1 MYELDHMLNG
11 RGSRQHLQQMIR
23 EAQQV
28 KFGCS
33 VEAAQHN
40 DKTVLPLRAILV
52 AAMHIIRRKV
62 TVNSV
67 E

>member
-23 EAQQV
+23 EAQQAKV
-28 KFGCS
+28 GRNI
-33 VEAAQHN
+33 EAAQRN
-40 DKTVLPLRAILV
+40 AKTVLPLYAILI
-52 AAMHIIRRKV
+52 AAIHIIRRKA
-62 TVNSV
+62 TVNPI